1 MKKVFLLTAAILSTG
16 VVAMAQTANVKKANN
31 LLLSDPVNYDE
42 ARSFIDMAKQDG
54 TTSVDPK
61 TWYVAGRIGYTLANQ
76 EWNKRYLG
84 QTPDADLLYAGL
96 DEMYTN
102 YIKANELDG
111 KVLDKKG
118 NPKYTQRKGIKNDFK
133 EMQNAYIDAG
143 AAKFDARD
151 FEKAYNM
158 FMDYVKI
165 ADLPIFD
172 EKEKSKV
179 KIDSTYNQ
187 MKYYASIAA
196 LRSEKNEEAL
206 ALLTE
211 LAQSD
216 YSAKQSVFELL
227 ASVYQNQNDTVK
239 YLKALQEGLEAYP
252 QSQFFIGSIVN
263 YYVSTGKYAEALEY
277 VDKVIA
283 TDPKNI
289 EYINVKAELLNQ
301 LKDYKGAKAV
311 LEAALAENRTP
322 NGVFLLG
329 KCWATEGSS
338 IQDAAQDLT
347 DNDKYNEEM
356 AKAKEC
362 YKSALKYFVEAKAG
376 MTKEDANY
384 EQMLQIMKA
393 LYLQVEGASSEN
405 YQAIDAE
412 LKSL

>member
-54 TTSVDPK
+54 TTSIDPK

-179 KIDSTYNQ
+179 KIDSAT
-187 MKYYASIAA
+187 
-196 LRSEKNEEAL
+196 LFFT
-206 ALLTE
+206 LLI
-211 LAQSD
+211 S
-216 YSAKQSVFELL
+216 
-227 ASVYQNQNDTVK
+227 
-239 YLKALQEGLEAYP
+239 
-252 QSQFFIGSIVN
+252 
-263 YYVSTGKYAEALEY
+263 STHCL
-277 VDKVIA
+277 
-283 TDPKNI
+283 
-289 EYINVKAELLNQ
+289 
-301 LKDYKGAKAV
+301 
-311 LEAALAENRTP
+311 
-322 NGVFLLG
+322 
-329 KCWATEGSS
+329 
-338 IQDAAQDLT
+338 
-347 DNDKYNEEM
+347 
-356 AKAKEC
+356 
-362 YKSALKYFVEAKAG
+362 
-376 MTKEDANY
+376 
-384 EQMLQIMKA
+384 
-393 LYLQVEGASSEN
+393 
-405 YQAIDAE
+405 
-412 LKSL
+412 